1 MVIVTVVISP
11 KADQSGEVDRL
22 LKTFRDSLADSPPD
36 GMQGLLV
43 LRAESGELLV
53 EGRWRDAAAHR
64 AFRANPDG
72 AQLFQ
77 QLAACCDRPP
87 VTYYG
92 IPDPSLSFD
101 PDGGPA
107 QR

>member
-1 MVIVTVVISP
+1 MVVVTVVLTPTSDRVP
-11 KADQSGEVDRL
+11 EADRL
-22 LKTFRDSLADSPPD
+22 LKAFRDSLAGSPPD

-72 AQLFQ
+72 AQLFR